1 MKKLWLLILCPSVLL
16 TALAAHAEVP
26 GKAIDQK
33 IEACSKKAVSTLDSE
48 ACLQQGYTDWDKELN
63 VQYQALLKGQPA
75 AVKKAIV
82 QSQRDWLTYQKSYFN
97 ALDNFYRQQ
106 QGTVW
111 GIVDEQAKL
120 DFICHKAI
128 ELNSFAGSLELSN
141 GQG

>member
-63 VQYQALLKGQPA
+63 EWKGLPLIMRLINSC
-75 AVKKAIV
+75 AIM
-82 QSQRDWLTYQKSYFN
+82 
-97 ALDNFYRQQ
+97 
-106 QGTVW
+106 G
-111 GIVDEQAKL
+111 
-120 DFICHKAI
+120 
-128 ELNSFAGSLELSN
+128 
-141 GQG
+141 